1 MLARMRR
8 GYTREVIVKFNNF
21 FLTIRQAYMQLI
33 EEAQKTIPGLS
44 ISTDIITGFCGETEE
59 EHEVSSGGEIASVFI
74 ELFNSG
80 NPLFVRGSEIL
91 SGILPSDRLLYFQCF
106 LVKLLPLGFYVCI
119 LRKISHPCKA
129 QHA

>member
-59 EHEVSSGGEIASVFI
+59 EHQVSFGGEIASVFI
-74 ELFNSG
+74 EFS
-80 NPLFVRGSEIL
+80 SQETL
-91 SGILPSDRLLYFQCF
+91 SLLEEVKFYQVFFLLTVFCISNVFWLSCF
-106 LVKLLPLGFYVCI
+106 P
-119 LRKISHPCKA
+119 
-129 QHA
+129 